1 MRYLMVTVKQLR
13 HLTAIVEQGNMHRAA
28 ESLHITQP
36 ALTRSCIFWPIPITR
51 TGLIRSPLLEHNDH
65 RFWFYP
71 ITFSG
76 FPESVIRYQYG

>member
-1 MRYLMVTVKQLR
+1 MMGIGAFTPLDGFMGEADWRGCCEQMRL
-13 HLTAIVEQGNMHRAA
+13 GNG
-28 ESLHITQP
+28 L
-36 ALTRSCIFWPIPITR
+36 FWPIPITR

-76 FPESVIRYQYG
+76 FPESVIGIQYG